1 MRTRLRL
8 LLSVAALFA
17 ACSAATAKDAVVMRI
32 VHTAPLDHQITLALH
47 AFALDVEER
56 TKGDVVVDVITKPR
70 NSDPPISPPHFIE
83 AVAKGTVEAACM
95 PNFLWTRDIPQL
107 DFSMVPFLYT
117 GLGQMRA
124 FPDSQAAQTIEKE
137 INRHGVKTLA
147 WLDVTRLTL
156 MTSSNSPIVVPADF
170 RSRHVRVLDEFSKRP
185 FEQLGATPMV
195 LEASEVHGAIEAGKL
210 DSVMTDISSAI
221 GLKLYE
227 VQKYATVT
235 PYFSAFYHLYVNP
248 AWLARLS
255 PTDRAAVE
263 AAGKQLEKTAVTI
276 TEAKAAA
283 SLDILRTAGVAVHV
297 QTPEE
302 RRQWQDAMQ
311 GPALVAFK
319 SLSPAAASIVS
330 QLPAGKP

>member
-1 MRTRLRL
+1 MRTRLWL
-8 LLSVAALFA
+8 LMSLSALVAASTA
-17 ACSAATAKDAVVMRI
+17 AAAKDAVVMRI

-56 TKGDVVVDVITKPR
+56 TKGDVMVDVITKPR

-95 PNFLWTRDIPQL
+95 PNFLWTKDIPQL
-107 DFSMVPFLYT
+107 DFSMVPFLFT
-117 GLGQMRA
+117 GLDQMRA
-124 FPDSQAAQTIEKE
+124 FPDSQAARSIEKD

-156 MTSSNSPIVVPADF
+156 MTSSSGPIVAPADF
-170 RSRHVRVLDEFSKRP
+170 QGRHIRVLDEFSKRP
-185 FEQLGATPMV
+185 FEQLGATPEM
-195 LEASEVHGAIEAGKL
+195 LEASEVHHAIEAGKL

-255 PTDRAAVE
+255 PADRTAVE
-263 AAGKQLEKTAVTI
+263 AAGKQLEKTAATI

-283 SLDILRTAGVAVHV
+283 SLDILRAQGVALHI
-297 QTPEE
+297 QTPDE
-302 RRQWQDAMQ
+302 RKQWRDAMQ
-311 GPALVAFK
+311 GPALAAFK
-319 SLSPAAASIVS
+319 ALSPAASGIVS
-330 QLPAGKP
+330 QLPVAKP